1 MTTRDSERLTW
12 VVLPRV
18 QTQGSREVQLCCG
31 RGGVCVCVCSCMC
44 SCVCVRGCVSEWVC
58 VHVGVC
64 VHVCVPHLPWL
75 PPGSALLV
83 NQGWL

>member
-31 RGGVCVCVCSCMC
+31 RGGVCVCVSMC
-44 SCVCVRGCVSEWVC
+44 GSMGVCPCGCVSMWVCVCVCVSPTC
-58 VHVGVC
+58 PGC
-64 VHVCVPHLPWL
+64 PWGL
-75 PPGSALLV
+75 RCL
-83 NQGWL
+83 

>member
-31 RGGVCVCVCSCMC
+31 RGGVCVCVC
-44 SCVCVRGCVSEWVC
+44 VR
-58 VHVGVC
+58 VC
-64 VHVCVPHLPWL
+64 VHVCVSVGVCPSGCVSMWVYVCMCVSPTC
-75 PPGSALLV
+75 PGCPRGLRCL
-83 NQGWL
+83 